1 MPTQAQLDKQSGR
14 STKTSTATGSTAK
27 VVKGGTQ
34 AQQDEAN
41 KASKAR
47 QQETRRAKI
56 HDLDTTRTDDN
67 KEGTD
72 ERIQNDGIDR
82 VTNPLSES
90 GSGGGLPDG
99 FEEVTRDYVDDDN
112 TAQQEKYLTKPV

>member
-34 AQQDEAN
+34 AQLN
-41 KASKAR
+41 KQNEVSKAQ

-56 HDLDTTRTDDN
+56 HDVDTTRTDDN

-82 VTNPLSES
+82 ITNPLSDTG
-90 GSGGGLPDG
+90 GSGLPDG
-99 FEEVTRDYVDDDN
+99 FEEELLDIVQDDN
-112 TAQQEKYLTKPV
+112 TAGQRFFLTKGV